1 MRRMTNPVSAFAM
14 ALALG
19 GSAVVATALTA
30 APAMAQQGPKYSKE
44 FVKVYKPLADIVNAE
59 GADYASVK
67 PQLPALMAAIK
78 NEDDRNA
85 AGNLVLILGNKLNDQ
100 SFQRQGLELMLASG
114 KVAPERVGQFNFF
127 VGNLAY
133 AAKDYAAARKAL
145 EASAAAGYSEASPEA
160 LIAESYFQENQ
171 TQAGLDYLEG
181 AMAKFKAAGKPVPE
195 AWLLRGVKMA
205 YEADLAPAATH
216 WSALLVTA
224 NPTQKGWT
232 QGLQVVGAV
241 NDFEPQ
247 AQLDLLRLMLDTGAL
262 TTRSEYSMYAETA
275 DPRIMSG
282 EVKRVLD
289 AAVAAG
295 VFTTTDDYY
304 KEVKRV
310 VDSRLAS
317 QATEAASY
325 AKEARTAAKGNVA
338 QNAGDIYLSMGDW
351 AQAEAMYALAVE
363 KGVPDTNVALTRL
376 GIAQARQNKNAEAK
390 ASFAKV
396 TGARAPIAEMWTAYV
411 NTRPAA

>member
-1 MRRMTNPVSAFAM
+1 MFPESAQ
-14 ALALG
+14 LA
-19 GSAVVATALTA
+19 T
-30 APAMAQQGPKYSKE
+30 KE
-44 FVKVYKPLADIVNAE
+44 L
-59 GADYASVK
+59 
-67 PQLPALMAAIK
+67 
-78 NEDDRNA
+78 
-85 AGNLVLILGNKLNDQ
+85 
-100 SFQRQGLELMLASG
+100 
-114 KVAPERVGQFNFF
+114 
-127 VGNLAY
+127 
-133 AAKDYAAARKAL
+133 
-145 EASAAAGYSEASPEA
+145 
-160 LIAESYFQENQ
+160 
-171 TQAGLDYLEG
+171 
-181 AMAKFKAAGKPVPE
+181 
-195 AWLLRGVKMA
+195 
-205 YEADLAPAATH
+205 
-216 WSALLVTA
+216 
-224 NPTQKGWT
+224 
-232 QGLQVVGAV
+232 
-241 NDFEPQ
+241 Q

>member
-1 MRRMTNPVSAFAM
+1 MRRMTNPVSAFVM

-19 GSAVVATALTA
+19 GSAVAATALTA
-30 APAMAQQGPKYSKE
+30 VPAMAQQGPKYSKE

-133 AAKDYAAARKAL
+133 AAKDFAAARKAL
-145 EASAAAGYSEASPEA
+145 EAAAAAGYSEASPEA
-160 LIAESYFQENQ
+160 LIAESYFAENQ
-171 TQAGLDYLEG
+171 TQQGLDYLEG
-181 AMAKFKAAGKPVPE
+181 AIKKFQAAGKPVPD

-216 WSALLVTA
+216 WSGLLISS
-224 NPTQKGWT
+224 NPSQKTWT

-241 NDFEPQ
+241 NDFDPQ

-262 TTRSEYSMYAETA
+262 TTRSEFSMYAETA

-295 VFTTTDDYY
+295 VFTTTEDYY

-325 AKEARTAAKGNVA
+325 SKEARTAAKGNAA
-338 QNAGDIYLSMGDW
+338 QNAGDVYLSMGDW

-363 KGVPDTNVALTRL
+363 KGVPDVNVALTRL
-376 GIAQARQNKNAEAK
+376 GIAQARQGKGAEAK

-396 TGARAPIAEMWTAYV
+396 TGARAPIAEMWTTYI
-411 NTRPAA
+411 NTKPAA